1 MKVGMITDNNNDDFI
16 LNYALRIFGRGGKF
30 ISLNSCYVIN
40 SPHGLDGAC
49 IKEQFV
55 LLEIEKGLVY
65 STLILFCKCKLGCWN
80 LMLDV
85 ECDFKTC

>member
-1 MKVGMITDNNNDDFI
+1 MWKKTFRGAV
-16 LNYALRIFGRGGKF
+16 LFGVH
-30 ISLNSCYVIN
+30 NIN